1 VNEKSS
7 RYEETGEADVA
18 TKLLIVDDEPFTVD
32 MLQTFLQLNGFETY
46 GAFNGEDGLVLV
58 KVEEPQIVILDLMLP
73 DIEGYEVCKRIR
85 DYPQTA
91 SLPVLV
97 LSARAEAAAKEQA
110 LAAGADAFMVKPVQF
125 PALLSE
131 LNRLLQKK
139 AAPPTVVTVVPETP
153 AITQSPAAPAN
164 LSVPP
169 TANPGPGDRPN
180 GTTTSPD
187 QKPQNGSG
195 SIKPI

>member
-1 VNEKSS
+1 
-7 RYEETGEADVA
+7 VA

-46 GAFNGEDGLVLV
+46 GAFNGEDGLVMV
-58 KVEEPQIVILDLMLP
+58 QVEAPQIVILDLMLP

-85 DYPQTA
+85 DSAQTA

-131 LNRLLQKK
+131 LNRLLEKK
-139 AAPPTVVTVVPETP
+139 NAPAAVT
-153 AITQSPAAPAN
+153 PAAPAPET
-164 LSVPP
+164 SQPSQP
-169 TANPGPGDRPN
+169 SAAPN
-180 GTTTSPD
+180 SPATD
-187 QKPQNGSG
+187 QKSQSGSG
-195 SIKPI
+195 SVTPLR

>member
-1 VNEKSS
+1 M
-7 RYEETGEADVA
+7 A

-58 KVEEPQIVILDLMLP
+58 QVEKPQIVILDLMLP

-131 LNRLLQKK
+131 LNRLLEKK
-139 AAPPTVVTVVPETP
+139 NVPA
-153 AITQSPAAPAN
+153 AITSAPEASQ
-164 LSVPP
+164 LSQPP
-169 TANPGPGDRPN
+169 TASGVPGAGPN
-180 GTTTSPD
+180 STPAD

-195 SIKPI
+195 TINL

>member
-1 VNEKSS
+1 M
-7 RYEETGEADVA
+7 A

-46 GAFNGEDGLVLV
+46 GAFNGEDGLILV

-85 DYPQTA
+85 EYPQTA

-131 LNRLLQKK
+131 LRRLLEKK
-139 AAPPTVVTVVPETP
+139 NTPPAVITVIPETP
-153 AITQSPAAPAN
+153 AVTQSPAAPGN
-164 LSVPP
+164 LRVPP
-169 TANPGPGDRPN
+169 TANPEPAERPN
-180 GTTTSPD
+180 GANTSPD

-195 SIKPI
+195 TGSIKPLR